1 MLHDE
6 LKKLILIIF
15 GRICKPNVLIKWSGN
30 ESVFDSNNLLTIPQL
45 PTEVTDLLNN
55 SNTKEIE
62 KKIFIEN
69 VKKHYINGALHI
81 LNKSSYGVSP
91 KIKYFRCLQPPEIK
105 KEQSCY
111 DIGKVAH
118 FLPVKVDITMLSD
131 EWKLLRLEN
140 LIYVSEQRIDHFR
153 RQVFNMKNSMDGPK
167 FPLITN
173 VVKCALSLSHGSADV
188 ERGFLISGKVLTEDK
203 SAMSCKMLNSRLY
216 IKDGLRRFKNK
227 PDFVPITKD
236 LICSSRNAHQKYLLY
251 LEDQKQIETAKNKKK
266 E

>member
-1 MLHDE
+1 VLHDE
-6 LKKLILIIF
+6 LKKLILIIS
-15 GRICKPNVLIKWSGN
+15 GRICKQNVLIKWSGD

-45 PTEVTDLLNN
+45 PSEVSDLLNN

-105 KEQSCY
+105 KERSCY

-118 FLPVKVDITMLSD
+118 FLPVKIDITMLSD

-140 LIYVSEQRIDHFR
+140 LTYVSGQRIDHFW

-167 FPLITN
+167 FPLITTI
-173 VVKCALSLSHGSADV
+173 VKCALSLSHGSADV
-188 ERGFLISGKVLTEDK
+188 ERGFSISGKVLTEDK
-203 SAMSCKMLNSRLY
+203 SAMSCKMLNARLY
-216 IKDGLRRFKNK
+216 NQRWF
-227 PDFVPITKD
+227 
-236 LICSSRNAHQKYLLY
+236 A
-251 LEDQKQIETAKNKKK
+251 
-266 E
+266 